1 VEDTHFFRE
10 LLLLVAVATAG
21 AAVFERARVPAV
33 VSFLLIGAVAGPGGL
48 GLVADPE
55 RVRSLAE
62 FGVVFLLFDV
72 GLELPL
78 DRVRELWR
86 RALAAGSLQVA
97 ATILVVA
104 AAGHALGWPL
114 ATSVVVGA
122 LIAMSSTAIAMRLLS
137 ERDELDAPHGQIA
150 VGILL
155 FQDLCIV
162 PFLLL
167 VPVLAAGAEGDAA
180 SLALAIGRGA
190 LALLALAAVARYALP
205 RLLAWAAR
213 LRSRELFTMVAVLV
227 VAGSALLA
235 EELGLTLAAG
245 AFVGG
250 LVLAASPWAHQLSA
264 EVLPLR
270 GLLLG
275 IFFTAV
281 GMLFDPAAALRNPLP
296 ILAYV
301 GGVVVLKSALTAVI
315 CATAGGL
322 SARHAVRAGLALA
335 QTGEFSF
342 VLAAAAAA
350 AGLLDAEL
358 QTVFVTGSIGTL
370 AMTPLLVAAAPR
382 IARHV
387 ARGAERLAPPPAVG
401 TPSEGHVV
409 LIGLGFAGRTLARVL
424 RARGIPY
431 AALEANAATVHA
443 AQQRGEP
450 VIWGDASRRA
460 LLERLG
466 IERARLVAVAISDPV
481 ATREV
486 VLLVRSLAPA
496 VAILGRTRF
505 VRDADRLG
513 EAGANRVVAE
523 EFESTLEL
531 VSATLEQCGSSR
543 AAVARFTSMLR
554 DEGYELLRAPAGTI
568 LDPWLAE
575 LLEETEEDA

>member
-1 VEDTHFFRE
+1 
-10 LLLLVAVATAG
+10 
-21 AAVFERARVPAV
+21 
-33 VSFLLIGAVAGPGGL
+33 
-48 GLVADPE
+48 
-55 RVRSLAE
+55 
-62 FGVVFLLFDV
+62 
-72 GLELPL
+72 
-78 DRVRELWR
+78 
-86 RALAAGSLQVA
+86 
-97 ATILVVA
+97 
-104 AAGHALGWPL
+104 
-114 ATSVVVGA
+114 
-122 LIAMSSTAIAMRLLS
+122 
-137 ERDELDAPHGQIA
+137 
-150 VGILL
+150 
-155 FQDLCIV
+155 
-162 PFLLL
+162 
-167 VPVLAAGAEGDAA
+167 
-180 SLALAIGRGA
+180 
-190 LALLALAAVARYALP
+190 
-205 RLLAWAAR
+205 
-213 LRSRELFTMVAVLV
+213 
-227 VAGSALLA
+227 
-235 EELGLTLAAG
+235 
-245 AFVGG
+245 
-250 LVLAASPWAHQLSA
+250 
-264 EVLPLR
+264 
-270 GLLLG
+270 
-275 IFFTAV
+275 
-281 GMLFDPAAALRNPLP
+281 
-296 ILAYV
+296 
-301 GGVVVLKSALTAVI
+301 
-315 CATAGGL
+315 
-322 SARHAVRAGLALA
+322 
-335 QTGEFSF
+335 
-342 VLAAAAAA
+342 
-350 AGLLDAEL
+350 
-358 QTVFVTGSIGTL
+358 
-370 AMTPLLVAAAPR
+370 
-382 IARHV
+382 V